1 MAIPSFQHTNDA
13 PVPDDLEVN
22 QSRKILTVRYADGQS
37 LVLPFELMR
46 VYSPSAEVVGHGPGQ
61 AVLQTGKRN
70 IGLIGLEPIGNY
82 AIQPQFSDGH
92 DSGLFTW
99 AYLKWLGE
107 HQDALWEDYLAR
119 VEAAGASRESL

>member
-1 MAIPSFQHTNDA
+1 MSLPTFRHTQDA

-22 QSRKILTVRYADGQS
+22 QSKRVLTLRYEDGS
-37 LVLPFELMR
+37 SITLPFELLR

-61 AVLQTGKRN
+61 EILQTGKKN
-70 IGLIGLEPIGNY
+70 VGLIGLEPVGNY
-82 AIQPQFSDGH
+82 AVQPQFSDGH

-107 HQDALWEDYLAR
+107 HQDVLWADYLR
-119 VEAAGASRESL
+119 RLEEAGGSREA

>member
-1 MAIPSFQHTNDA
+1 MSLPTFRHTQDA

-22 QSRKILTVRYADGQS
+22 QSKRVLTLRYEDGS
-37 LVLPFELMR
+37 SITLPFELLR

-61 AVLQTGKRN
+61 EILQTGKKN
-70 IGLIGLEPIGNY
+70 VGLIGLEPVGNY
-82 AIQPQFSDGH
+82 AVQPQFSDGH

-107 HQDALWEDYLAR
+107 HQDVLWADYLR
-119 VEAAGASRESL
+119 RLDVAGQSRD

>member
-1 MAIPSFQHTNDA
+1 MSLPTFRHTQDA

-22 QSRKILTVRYADGQS
+22 QSKRVLTLRYEDGS
-37 LVLPFELMR
+37 SIALPFELLR

-61 AVLQTGKRN
+61 EILQTGKKN
-70 IGLIGLEPIGNY
+70 VGLIGLEPVGNY
-82 AIQPQFSDGH
+82 AVQPQFSDGH

-107 HQDALWEDYLAR
+107 HQDVLWADYLR
-119 VEAAGASRESL
+119 RLEEAGGSREPL